1 MNLENSMLIE
11 KGQAQKAIYCM
22 ITFIWSVQ
30 DRQIHS
36 IREEINGFQGLVA
49 NVFMISFWIM
59 EMSLN

>member
-11 KGQAQKAIYCM
+11 KGQAQIM

-49 NVFMISFWIM
+49 NVFTISFWIM
-59 EMSLN
+59 EMPLN